1 MTPSFSIPALRT
13 IALFGATGKTGR
25 HVLAQA
31 LAAGHTVRALAR
43 RPEALA
49 EAADANAAARLT
61 VIAGDVLD
69 AAAVRETVRG
79 ADVVVSVF
87 GQVKGSPPTVQ
98 TDGTQ
103 NIVDA
108 MAEQGIRR
116 IISLSGGGLAA
127 EQHDRPKTPDKI
139 IKWLLQRIAPQVLA
153 DAEGHLLVLRASG
166 LDFTVVRGPRLTDA
180 PATGSYRVGWVG
192 VNASTQIARAD
203 LAMFILTQLDDRQF
217 IGELPFASR

>member
-1 MTPSFSIPALRT
+1 MTTPALRT
-13 IALFGATGKTGR
+13 IALFGGTGKTGR

-31 LAAGHTVRALAR
+31 LEAGHTVRALAR
-43 RPEALA
+43 RPESI
-49 EAADANAAARLT
+49 ETSHERLT

-79 ADVVVSVF
+79 SDVVVSVF
-87 GQVKGSPPTVQ
+87 GQVKGSPPTLQ

-108 MAEQGIRR
+108 MAAEGIRR

-127 EQHDRPKTPDKI
+127 EQHDQPKAPDTI
-139 IKWLLQRIAPQVLA
+139 IKWLLKRISPQVLA
-153 DAEGHLLVLRASG
+153 DAESHLAVLRASG
-166 LDFTVVRGPRLTDA
+166 LDWTVARGPRLTDA

-203 LAMFILTQLDDRQF
+203 LATFILTQLDDSTF
-217 IGELPFASR
+217 VHELPFVST